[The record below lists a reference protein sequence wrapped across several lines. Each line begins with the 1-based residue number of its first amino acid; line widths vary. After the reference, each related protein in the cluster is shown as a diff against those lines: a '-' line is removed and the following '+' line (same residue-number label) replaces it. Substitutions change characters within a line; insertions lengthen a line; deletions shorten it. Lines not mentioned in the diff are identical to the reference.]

1 MNPDFLDLL
10 RAFTAADVKFLVVGA
25 YAVALHGHPRAT
37 GDLHVWI
44 ELTEENARRAYGAL
58 GSFGAPLDDLSVAD
72 LARRDTVFR
81 MGIPPVQIDIL
92 ISVSGVEFP
101 EAWQTRVVQDLEGT
115 AVPFIGLDAL
125 LRNKRAAGRPQD
137 LADAAALEPC

>member
-10 RAFTAADVKFLVVGA
+10 RAFTAAEVRFLVVGA

-37 GDLHVWI
+37 GDLDVWI
-44 ELTEENARRAYGAL
+44 ELTEENASRAYGAL
-58 GSFGAPLDDLSVAD
+58 GSFGAPLHDLSVAD
-72 LARRDTVFR
+72 LTRRDTVFR

-92 ISVSGVEFP
+92 TSVSGVEFP
-101 EAWQTRVVQDLEGT
+101 EAWQTRVVHDLEGT

-137 LADAAALEPC
+137 LADAAALDAC